1 MVHTWPQ
8 TLDLFNKMKILL
20 SYVITFEDMV
30 SGFDTIVNISSD
42 RLSKYA
48 VFILLGIYLIL
59 MAQVTDKPVPN
70 RTM

>member
-1 MVHTWPQ
+1 
-8 TLDLFNKMKILL
+8 MKILL

-48 VFILLGIYLIL
+48 VFILLGIYLIP

>member
-8 TLDLFNKMKILL
+8 SLDLFDKMKILL
-20 SYVITFEDMV
+20 SYVLTFETMV
-30 SGFDTIVNISSD
+30 SGFDAIISISSD

-48 VFILLGIYLIL
+48 VFIFPGIYLIL
-59 MAQVTDKPVPN
+59 MAQVTDKPVPH